1 MKKSQQQLNDQDLVI
16 DNSTKNERRKQRR
29 YKMNKNILSISED
42 VLAEA
47 VDISGSGISCK
58 SIAGVDKRLPQIYEI
73 DLLNCELGTSVEG
86 LHGRLVRSSNE
97 LISLVVSSTM
107 VMNFSL
113 EFLGLTQIKRKQLF
127 QFIKKGEGNSI

>member
-58 SIAGVDKRLPQIYEI
+58 SIAGVDKLLPQIYEI